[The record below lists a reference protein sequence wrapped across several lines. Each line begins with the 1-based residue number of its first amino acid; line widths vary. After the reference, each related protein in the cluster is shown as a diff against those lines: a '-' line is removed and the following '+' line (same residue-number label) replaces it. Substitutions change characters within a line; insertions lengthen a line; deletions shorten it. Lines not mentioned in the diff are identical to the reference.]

1 MYISTPTTRSTFSV
15 VQMMTTRLQENCEL
29 MMIVLTAALSFAS
42 LPDRYATLV
51 PVVSAPQYYLHYPTS
66 SPSPRHVAA
75 CWKCKTALGRPV
87 RCWQHPPQRR
97 HKGRRHVTRPL
108 PPDQYSGNQAAR
120 PAAAPRLVLF
130 SSSNCLIGSSQ
141 RALPTMAWGCLY
153 LPPPPLLLRSL
164 APPRGGGTCFV
175 KQFAP
180 FASPPSPRVTSA
192 SFVHPQRERDRR

>member
-1 MYISTPTTRSTFSV
+1 
-15 VQMMTTRLQENCEL
+15 

-42 LPDRYATLV
+42 LSDRYATLV

-87 RCWQHPPQRR
+87 RRWQHPPQRR

-153 LPPPPLLLRSL
+153 LPPTSPLAALAGAPTRRWDVFRQAVRSL
-164 APPRGGGTCFV
+164 CL
-175 KQFAP
+175 
-180 FASPPSPRVTSA
+180 ASLPACYKRQLCSSTERA
-192 SFVHPQRERDRR
+192 RQEIGHQRTR